1 MIRSFK
7 SKSLAQLWDKGDS
20 SKIDANLHRRIL
32 VRLDRMNAAATLADF
47 DQPGFDFHALRGFR
61 PTRYTIHVN
70 GPWTLTFAFDGTDV
84 EAVDLEQYH

>member
-1 MIRSFK
+1 MIRSFT
-7 SKSLAQLWDKGDS
+7 SKWLAQLWDTGRS
-20 SKIDANLHRRIL
+20 AKIDANLHKRIL
-32 VRLDRMNAAATLADF
+32 IRLDRMNAAETLADF
-47 DQPGFDFHALRGFR
+47 DQPGFDFHALRGFK